1 MADKKIASIQAKLQE
16 SSRDFQKLEADM
28 AGTIEARQRLDA
40 QLSENQLVLKEFDGL
55 KAHNTVFKLIGP
67 ALVPQDQAEARANVQ
82 KRLEFIKSEIA
93 RVEKQIKDQ
102 DAVAAKKKDEI
113 MALQREF
120 QALQPPSAEAK

>member
-1 MADKKIASIQAKLQE
+1 MADKKIAAIQAKLQE
-16 SSRDFQKLEADM
+16 SSRDFQKLESDM

-40 QLSENQLVLKEFDGL
+40 QLSENQQEFEGL

-67 ALVPQDQAEARANVQ
+67 GLVPQDQAEARANVQ
-82 KRLEFIKSEIA
+82 KRLEFIKSEIT

-102 DAVAAKKKDEI
+102 DAVASKKKDEI

-120 QALQPPSAEAK
+120 QALQPPSAVPAK